1 MTCVSNP
8 LRYDETTIFHSGGM
22 VLGKSKLLLV
32 LKNQIR
38 VTRGDLPIH
47 DIWPFALISG
57 PYLAE
62 KSISS
67 EI

>member
-1 MTCVSNP
+1 MGFAESCVSGEME
-8 LRYDETTIFHSGGM
+8 DFHSGGM
-22 VLGKSKLLLV
+22 VLGKTKLLLV
-32 LKNQIR
+32 LKNKIR
-38 VTRGDLPIH
+38 LTRGDLLIH